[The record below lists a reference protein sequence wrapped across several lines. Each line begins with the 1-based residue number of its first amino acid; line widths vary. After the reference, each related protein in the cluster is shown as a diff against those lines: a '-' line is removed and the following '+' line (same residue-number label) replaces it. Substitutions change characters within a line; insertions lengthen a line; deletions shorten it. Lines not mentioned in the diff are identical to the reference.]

1 MKEIA
6 TFLVNWKG
14 DGIPE
19 LSPYTPDVPDLSIG
33 GKWED
38 ISVAEDPD
46 NPPDIIGIPGG
57 TEPYTIKVTADTAD
71 VDAWVADARVVLI
84 TREEVP
90 VEVV

>member
-14 DGIPE
+14 AGTE
-19 LSPYTPDVPDLSIG
+19 GNAYSPDVPDIAIG

-46 NPPDIIGIPGG
+46 NSPDIIGIPGG
-57 TEPYTIKVTADTAD
+57 IGPYTIKVTADTAD
-71 VDAWVADARVVLI
+71 VDVWVADARAVLI
-84 TREEVP
+84 TRDEVEEV
-90 VEVV
+90 V